1 MRKNQSS
8 GIIIIRY
15 ENLIP
20 KVLLL
25 KAYNFWDFPKGG
37 MENSENKLETAL
49 REVKEETGITHLDFK
64 WGKCYYE
71 TEPFGK
77 NEKTVFYFMAN
88 TDSEEVNICVNPISG
103 KIEHDE
109 YKWVTFEE
117 AKKMTVYR
125 IQKAIFWAEKRL
137 YCFNINKIQRK
148 RHDRTK
154 KNRA

>member
-15 ENLIP
+15 EDSIP
-20 KVLLL
+20 KLLLL

-77 NEKTVFYFMAN
+77 NEKIVFYFMAN
-88 TDSEEVNICVNPISG
+88 TESELVKFGMNPVSG
-103 KIEHDE
+103 KVEHDE
-109 YKWVTFEE
+109 YKWVTFDE

-125 IQKAIFWAEKRL
+125 IQKAIGWAEKRL
-137 YCFNINKIQRK
+137 HCFNKNIRK
-148 RHDRTK
+148 TNDRAK